1 MKAKLYIAL
10 ALFVGVFASCEQK
23 EEVRVYPNTAS
34 QDIAG
39 TYSGTWTLTN
49 DKGESS
55 EAIGTIAFTATDQA
69 YVANIMV
76 TAEGSADRKDVCNVS
91 HANDGLVFYNNVG
104 TAFGAKFSGEIDANG
119 NILMS
124 YTITEMQGRF
134 QVTNSYN
141 FSGARK

>member
-10 ALFVGVFASCEQK
+10 ALFVGLFASCNQK

-55 EAIGTIAFTATDQA
+55 EVNGTIVFAATEQA
-69 YVANIMV
+69 YVANITV
-76 TAEGSADRKDVCNVS
+76 TAEGSADRSDVCNVS

-104 TAFGAKFSGEIDANG
+104 TSFGAKFSGEIDENG
-119 NILMS
+119 TVLMS
-124 YTITEMQGRF
+124 YIITEMQGRF
-134 QVTNSYN
+134 QVTNNYK

>member
-10 ALFVGVFASCEQK
+10 ALFVGLFASCEQK

-76 TAEGSADRKDVCNVS
+76 TAEGSADRTDVCNVS

-124 YTITEMQGRF
+124 YTITETQGRF